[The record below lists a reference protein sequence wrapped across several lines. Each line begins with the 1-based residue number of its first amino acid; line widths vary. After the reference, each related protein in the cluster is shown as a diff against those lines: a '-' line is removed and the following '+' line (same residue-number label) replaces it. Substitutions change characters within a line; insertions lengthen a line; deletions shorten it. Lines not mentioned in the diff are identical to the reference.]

1 MQKIFFSLVLLA
13 LCASQTSTPAL
24 AQAPAAESPARQE
37 APAQP
42 EKQQSENVPPQTVTS
57 QAPQAD
63 QQQGPASTGTGSTG
77 TGSTG
82 NAEAQATSGPQQNS
96 PTATEPAAASAKR
109 TLPPLRELITSPFG
123 NRRMPGWLSRRG
135 LTMRDHA
142 GIDIRARMGWPITAF
157 KPGTV
162 IRAGE
167 NGALGISV
175 DIRQDDGMTA
185 RYGHM
190 SKTVAKS
197 GQRVEAGE
205 PVGLVGCTG
214 RTTGAHLH
222 FGLLDA
228 SGKSVDPMPFLHSA
242 DEVLRPAPEDIP
254 PVLEAQSCGPVQRGP
269 NGRPVH
275 LGEMLKK
282 MDSYTPPPIPKWNER
297 P

>member
-1 MQKIFFSLVLLA
+1 MQKILFSLVLLA
-13 LCASQTSTPAL
+13 LCASQTDLPAL
-24 AQAPAAESPARQE
+24 AEGSPAEHPARQE
-37 APAQP
+37 SPAQP
-42 EKQQSENVPPQTVTS
+42 EIQPDAVPAD
-57 QAPQAD
+57 APQAD
-63 QQQGPASTGTGSTG
+63 QQQAPASTGSTGSAGNTDSDG
-77 TGSTG
+77 AQSTR
-82 NAEAQATSGPQQNS
+82 SPQQD
-96 PTATEPAAASAKR
+96 PPAASTANVAR

-123 NRRMPGWLSRRG
+123 NRRMPGWLSSRG
-135 LTMRDHA
+135 LIMRDHA

-175 DIRQDDGMTA
+175 DIKQDDGMTA

-190 SKTVAKS
+190 SKTLAKS

-222 FGLLDA
+222 FGLHDA
-228 SGKSVDPMPFLHSA
+228 AGKAVDPLPYLHSA
-242 DEVLRPAPEDIP
+242 DEVLRPDPASIPE
-254 PVLEAQSCGPVQRGP
+254 VLEAQSCGPVQRGP
-269 NGRPVH
+269 NGRPVR

-282 MDSYTPPPIPKWNER
+282 MDSYSPPPLPAWNER